1 VKPPLV
7 VFAGLPGVGKS
18 TLATRVGTALPAP
31 VLTVDHVDRVL
42 AAYGVSE
49 PRPGFTAYGVVARV
63 AEAQLALGL
72 PVVVDAVNPVASA
85 RGIWRDLADRTG
97 APLRVVEVWMSDL
110 VEHRRRVEARFD
122 ADPAGGWPTW
132 EQVERRRKEY
142 EPYIGR
148 RVVVDTS
155 VSGDK
160 LPGILSWVTTP

>member
-1 VKPPLV
+1 VIPKLV

-18 TLATRVGTALPAP
+18 TLATRVGAALRAP

-42 AAYGVSE
+42 TAYGVVE
-49 PRPGFTAYGVVARV
+49 PRPGFTAYGVVARL

-72 PVVVDAVNPVASA
+72 LTVVDAVNPVASA
-85 RGIWRDLADRTG
+85 RGVWRDLADRTG
-97 APLRVVEVWMSDL
+97 APLRVVEVWCSDL
-110 VEHRRRVEARFD
+110 AEHRRRVEARFD

-132 EQVERRRKEY
+132 EQTEARRAEY

-155 VSGDK
+155 MPGDK
-160 LPGILSWVTTP
+160 VPPILTWIRD